1 MRHSFSILL
10 GILLSVCSSLP
21 SSAQEVK
28 RGELFDQANYAM
40 FIHWGL
46 YSHLAGEWNQETKYG
61 VSEWILRTA
70 NINPDEYM
78 AEAKHFNPT
87 DFDARSIVQ
96 LAKDAGMR
104 YIIITSKHH
113 DGFAMYHSKV
123 NSFNIVDATPFG
135 RDPMKELADACH
147 EMGVGFGFYYSQY
160 QDWTCPGGG
169 RGPRVNKELNPVS
182 FDEYFRTKCVPQVE
196 EITRNYG
203 DIELIWFDT
212 PGNMGRKYAEELVDI
227 VHRNQPKALVSS
239 RVGHNLGDYTTMG
252 DMEVPTFKIPGLWE
266 TVDTTNDSW
275 GFSKCDN
282 NWKSAKQILSN
293 LIATVARGGT
303 YMLNIGPDGKGNV
316 PEAAQR
322 ALRSAGKWI
331 KQYPQVIYGAKP
343 SPFTHALPWGDMVQ
357 QENKLFLAVYDWPNT
372 GRLYIPGL
380 RTPIIS
386 ARLLDGTKGKKLSF
400 STEDGWTVMHIP
412 GIQPDKLVSVIELT
426 MKDEDIVVDDTPGI
440 DPQNGMNNLSTL
452 YAKAEGTEIK
462 INKWMDK
469 FGEWKQTHA
478 AKNLRGAK
486 LVWTVDFKEAGYYH
500 IQAGLK
506 GNERVAIRL
515 DSDEGEH
522 VLNQRLADS
531 TYDMR
536 PIGWIKIHKPG
547 KHTLT
552 LTTPDGCRPE
562 TEVNC
567 LSITPVL
574 EP

>member
-1 MRHSFSILL
+1 
-10 GILLSVCSSLP
+10 
-21 SSAQEVK
+21 
-28 RGELFDQANYAM
+28 
-40 FIHWGL
+40 
-46 YSHLAGEWNQETKYG
+46 
-61 VSEWILRTA
+61 
-70 NINPDEYM
+70 
-78 AEAKHFNPT
+78 
-87 DFDARSIVQ
+87 
-96 LAKDAGMR
+96 
-104 YIIITSKHH
+104 
-113 DGFAMYHSKV
+113 
-123 NSFNIVDATPFG
+123 
-135 RDPMKELADACH
+135 
-147 EMGVGFGFYYSQY
+147 
-160 QDWTCPGGG
+160 
-169 RGPRVNKELNPVS
+169 
-182 FDEYFRTKCVPQVE
+182 
-196 EITRNYG
+196 
-203 DIELIWFDT
+203 
-212 PGNMGRKYAEELVDI
+212 
-227 VHRNQPKALVSS
+227 
-239 RVGHNLGDYTTMG
+239 
-252 DMEVPTFKIPGLWE
+252 
-266 TVDTTNDSW
+266 
-275 GFSKCDN
+275 
-282 NWKSAKQILSN
+282 
-293 LIATVARGGT
+293 
-303 YMLNIGPDGKGNV
+303 
-316 PEAAQR
+316 
-322 ALRSAGKWI
+322 
-331 KQYPQVIYGAKP
+331 
-343 SPFTHALPWGDMVQ
+343 MVQ

-552 LTTPDGCRPE
+552 LTTPNGCRPE